1 MSEKAADKKWYSA
14 EDVEVAKMALSDLP
28 DLTPS
33 RLTKND
39 VLEQIKDQIIELS
52 TKKGYSL
59 DDIHSALE
67 SVGIKTSVKSI
78 RDILNASKKKNTPR
92 NRPPRSNA
100 VTNAANQES
109 KNSETA

>member
-52 TKKGYSL
+52 TKK
-59 DDIHSALE
+59 DIVSMTFIAHLRAWGLKPALN
-67 SVGIKTSVKSI
+67 
-78 RDILNASKKKNTPR
+78 LF
-92 NRPPRSNA
+92 
-100 VTNAANQES
+100 
-109 KNSETA
+109 ETY